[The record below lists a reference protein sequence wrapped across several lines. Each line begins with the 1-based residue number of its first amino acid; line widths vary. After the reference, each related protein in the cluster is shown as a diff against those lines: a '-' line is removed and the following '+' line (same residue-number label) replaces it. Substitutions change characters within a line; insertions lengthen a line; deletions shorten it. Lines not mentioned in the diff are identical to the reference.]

1 MARSNTT
8 LAPTAGLEVA
18 SYGILS
24 PATTVYDHN
33 DDFWTSG
40 ITYENQDAGLVV
52 ANGSIFGANP
62 VETVTVIDN
71 SASKEHF
78 KTYYPFD
85 VKASV
90 KVSTFGTN
98 PAEIEASAK
107 TALDIVM
114 QKAIEIEFWNGD
126 IAKLLDSDN
135 DNRYLASAQSVDVTP
150 TAGTAVK
157 IRYGLG
163 LLEEALG
170 NASVGS
176 NGVIHVPRV
185 VGSALNL
192 DTDGKKLVSP
202 LGNSVVSGV
211 GYSKKG
217 PTGAV
222 AGAGKAWM
230 YATGPVS
237 VRIGQTV
244 VTPGKLNQAI
254 NTQIN
259 EIQYFVDGTAA
270 VTWST
275 TDSYAVLVDL
285 TLDYA

>member
-1 MARSNTT
+1 MARRNST
-8 LAPTAGLEVA
+8 LVPTAGLEVA
-18 SYGILS
+18 DYGILS
-24 PATTVYDHN
+24 PATTTFDESES
-33 DDFWTSG
+33 FWTSG
-40 ITYENQDAGLVV
+40 FTYENQDAGLVV
-52 ANGSIFGANP
+52 ANASVLGSNAY
-62 VETVTVIDN
+62 EQVTVVDN
-71 SASKEHF
+71 TVSKEHF
-78 KTYYPFD
+78 KLYYPFD

-90 KVSTFGTN
+90 KVSTFGTD

-107 TALDIVM
+107 TALEIVM
-114 QKAIEIEFWNGD
+114 QKAVETEFWNGD
-126 IAKLLDSDN
+126 IAKLLDSPN

-150 TAGTAVK
+150 TPGTAVK
-157 IRYGLG
+157 VRYGLG

-170 NASVGS
+170 NASIGAK
-176 NGVIHVPRV
+176 GVIHTPRV
-185 VGSALNL
+185 VGSILNL
-192 DTDGKKLVSP
+192 DKDGKKLVSP

-217 PTGAV
+217 PDGTD

-237 VRIGQTV
+237 VRLGPTIV
-244 VTPGKLNQAI
+244 VPGNLNQAI
-254 NTQIN
+254 NTSIN

-275 TDSYAVLVDL
+275 TDAYAVLVDL

>member
-1 MARSNTT
+1 MARSNTS
-8 LAPTAGLEVA
+8 LVPTAGPEVA
-18 SYGILS
+18 PFGILS
-24 PATTVYDHN
+24 PATTTYDHT
-33 DDFWTSG
+33 DSFWTSG
-40 ITYENQDAGLVV
+40 VTYENFDAGLVV
-52 ANGSIFGANP
+52 ANGSIFGASP
-62 VETVTVIDN
+62 IETVQVIDN

-157 IRYGLG
+157 VRYGLA

-170 NASVGS
+170 NASLGS
-176 NGVIHVPRV
+176 KGVIHAPRI

-192 DTDGKKLVSP
+192 DKDGNKLVSP
-202 LGNSVVSGV
+202 LGNNVVSGV

-217 PTGAV
+217 PNGTD

-237 VRIGQTV
+237 VRIGPTI
-244 VTPGKLNQAI
+244 VTPEKLNQAI

-259 EIQYFVDGTAA
+259 DIQYFVDGSAA